1 MVEQEGHGVA
11 QDLAQQS
18 ACQVPQVACPYALYR
33 VALCELRKDSVD
45 TVAKPAQEGAP
56 LGIGIAFL
64 GPVGSS
70 QLDAPPGQ
78 LLPNWRRPVVAVPD
92 HHVPGMLNQ
101 LGHYRKLVD
110 VGWGYR
116 DASDHPRPAHPH
128 VHPKA
133 IEGLL
138 EESVL
143 AKGSLSF
150 KTPATVGAGKQAC
163 RQGHRVADGEASIV
177 RGFGQELLPE
187 VLLDLPEV
195 GCLSR
200 SEEHT

>member
-1 MVEQEGHGVA
+1 MI
-11 QDLAQQS
+11 
-18 ACQVPQVACPYALYR
+18 
-33 VALCELRKDSVD
+33 
-45 TVAKPAQEGAP
+45 T
-56 LGIGIAFL
+56 
-64 GPVGSS
+64 
-70 QLDAPPGQ
+70 PGQ
-78 LLPNWRRPVVAVPD
+78 
-92 HHVPGMLNQ
+92 Q
-101 LGHYRKLVD
+101 
-110 VGWGYR
+110 
-116 DASDHPRPAHPH
+116 HPH

-177 RGFGQELLPE
+177 RDFGQELLPE

-195 GCLSR
+195 GCLSGEGGAMHLAEGGEPFAVVAAEIAVDSLVGVEPQELAYGLDSDDFGVGERRGRAALADTMALGSVVYGAFCGTDPKLPPRRPLDRGESRR
-200 SEEHT
+200 SPA